1 MNGKLIMMTMAGILN
16 TMIGIATAA
25 SAVLLLNSWKF
36 LFVGALFVR
45 GGHGQLSTRPST
57 AGGSHRDD
65 RSLPGRS

>member
-25 SAVLLLNSWKF
+25 SAVLLLNSWEF

-45 GGHGQLSTRPST
+45 GGTWTAVDSTINRRRLAS
-57 AGGSHRDD
+57 R
-65 RSLPGRS
+65 